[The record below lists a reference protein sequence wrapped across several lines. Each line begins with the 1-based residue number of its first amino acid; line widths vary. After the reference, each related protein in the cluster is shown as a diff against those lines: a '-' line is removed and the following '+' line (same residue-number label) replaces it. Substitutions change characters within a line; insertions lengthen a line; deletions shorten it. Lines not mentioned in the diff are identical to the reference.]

1 MAFLTALWAPILLS
15 ALLVF
20 LASAISWT
28 MLPFH
33 NKEWKGLPNQDAVR
47 AAMGQ
52 PAPGLYMLPFFS
64 DPAERRSKPAMDSL
78 AAGPSGYF
86 TVMRRGP
93 ITMGPTMVK
102 SLLADVLIALFVG
115 YIAWLSLPHQGVGY
129 HTVFHL
135 VALVGFMTFAFGSIQ
150 DSIWFSRPWR
160 SWFLQAIDA
169 LVFGML
175 MGGTFGW
182 LWPR

>member
-15 ALLVF
+15 AILVF
-20 LASAISWT
+20 LASAIAWT

-52 PAPGLYMLPFFS
+52 PAPGLYMLPFFP
-64 DPAERRSKPAMDSL
+64 DPAERRGKPAMESL
-78 AAGPSGYF
+78 ATGPSGYV
-86 TVMRRGP
+86 TIMRRGP
-93 ITMGPTMVK
+93 ITMAPTMVK
-102 SLLADVLIALFVG
+102 SLLADLLIAVFVA
-115 YIAWLSLPHQGVGY
+115 YVAWLALPHPGATYIQVFRLVS
-129 HTVFHL
+129 TV
-135 VALVGFMTFAFGSIQ
+135 AFMAFAFGSIQ

-160 SWFLQAIDA
+160 SWLLQAIDA

-175 MGGTFGW
+175 VGGTFGW